1 MKKKLLTGLA
11 TIALSFGIYQAAD
24 AETVDPDAEE
34 YEYTVDDFFPLTHN
48 YHAQFQG
55 EGNEFASYEVFYDFI
70 DGEYIQS
77 RTLSGTS
84 LAEIYQVTEDA
95 VYLWY
100 QEGEI
105 YVRENFI
112 SRVRSQADVPLDVLI
127 KAPLEAGHYWE
138 TARGGRE
145 ITGVNEELVVG
156 DITYHDVLVVQV
168 YPEFEIE
175 GQADETVEMYEYYAP
190 GAGLVKEEYISTIP
204 GEEPFE
210 VTSELEGINA
220 EGWYE
225 TVTIYVPDEQGMYL
239 QPVQYDLFVET
250 NDYMREEFRS
260 IFAGEHE
267 EIPQIAPNGLTINH
281 MYTHW
286 NYNRGDNRLFVDF
299 SDEITELR
307 GSTLVLM
314 TIEAMMHTI
323 QDYYYGVDINPT
335 VEYEPF
341 HADGIQ
347 FYEGE
352 VYVPD
357 ASLVQEVVN

>member
-1 MKKKLLTGLA
+1 MKMKLLTGFA
-11 TIALSFGIYQAAD
+11 TIALSFGLYHTAS
-24 AETVDPDAEE
+24 AETVDPDTED
-34 YEYTVDDFFPLTHN
+34 YSYTVDDFFPLTHN
-48 YHAQFQG
+48 YHAQF
-55 EGNEFASYEVFYDFI
+55 EGDGIEFSSYEVFYDFI
-70 DGEYIQS
+70 DGDYLQT
-77 RTLSGTS
+77 RTFSGTS
-84 LAEIYQVTEDA
+84 LAEIYEVTEDA

-100 QEGEI
+100 QEGEV

-127 KAPLEAGHYWE
+127 QAPLEEGHYWE
-138 TARGGRE
+138 TARGARE
-145 ITGVNEELVVG
+145 IVGVNEALEVG

-168 YPEFEIE
+168 YPEFESDAE
-175 GQADETVEMYEYYAP
+175 TNETVEMYEYYAP
-190 GAGLVKEEYISTIP
+190 GAGLVKEEYISEMP

-210 VTSELEGINA
+210 VTSVLDGINT

-225 TVTIYVPDEQGMYL
+225 TVTIYVPDDQGMYL
-239 QPVQYDLFVET
+239 QPVQYDLYTET

-260 IFAGEHE
+260 IFAGEHDD
-267 EIPQIAPNGLTINH
+267 IPQIAPDGLTINH

-299 SDEITELR
+299 SDEITEMR

-323 QDYYYGVDINPT
+323 QDYYYGVDIIPT

-347 FYEGE
+347 FYEDE

-357 ASLVQEVVN
+357 VTLVQEVVN

>member
-1 MKKKLLTGLA
+1 MKRKILASIAIFTLSLGLLQDA
-11 TIALSFGIYQAAD
+11 S
-24 AETVDPDAEE
+24 AETVDPETED
-34 YEYTVDDFFPLTHN
+34 YPYTVDDFFPLTHN
-48 YHAQFQG
+48 YHAQF
-55 EGNEFASYEVFYDFI
+55 EGDGIEFSSYEVFYDFI
-70 DGEYIQS
+70 DGDYLQT

-84 LAEIYQVTEDA
+84 LAEIYEVTEDA

-100 QEGEI
+100 QEGEV

-127 KAPLEAGHYWE
+127 KAPLEEGHYWE
-138 TARGGRE
+138 TARGARE
-145 ITGVNEELVVG
+145 IVGTNETLDVG
-156 DITYHDVLVVQV
+156 EFDYHDVLVVQV
-168 YPEFEIE
+168 YPEFES
-175 GQADETVEMYEYYAP
+175 GDDEVEMYEYYAP
-190 GAGLVKEEYISTIP
+190 GVGLVKEEYISTVP

-210 VTSELEGINA
+210 VTSVLGEINT

-239 QPVQYDLFVET
+239 QPVQYDLFTET

-267 EIPQIAPNGLTINH
+267 GIPQIAPDGLTINH

-299 SDEITELR
+299 SEELADLR

-314 TIEAMMHTI
+314 TIEAMMHTM
-323 QDYYYGVDINPT
+323 QNYYYGVDIIPT
-335 VEYEPF
+335 IEYGPF
-341 HADGIQ
+341 HVDGIQ
-347 FYEGE
+347 MNEGE

-357 ASLVQEVVN
+357 NSLVQ

>member
-1 MKKKLLTGLA
+1 MKKKILAGLA
-11 TIALSFGIYQAAD
+11 TITLSFGLYH
-24 AETVDPDAEE
+24 TVDAVQVDPEE
-34 YEYTVDDFFPLTHN
+34 EDYDYTVDDFFPLTHN

-55 EGNEFASYEVFYDFI
+55 EGNEFATYEVYYDFI
-70 DGEYIQS
+70 DGDFVQT

-84 LAEIYQVTEDA
+84 LAEIYEVTEDA

-100 QEGEI
+100 QEGEVYI
-105 YVRENFI
+105 RENFI
-112 SRVRSQADVPLDVLI
+112 SRVRSQVDVPLDVLI
-127 KAPLEAGHYWE
+127 KAPLEEGHYWE

-145 ITGVNEELVVG
+145 IVGVNEALDV
-156 DITYHDVLVVQV
+156 DDTTYHDVLVVQV
-168 YPEFEIE
+168 YPEFEPAE
-175 GQADETVEMYEYYAP
+175 DETVEMYEYYAP
-190 GAGLVKEEYISTIP
+190 GAGLVKEEYISTVS
-204 GEEPFE
+204 GEPSFE
-210 VTSELEGINA
+210 VTSELDGINT

-225 TVTIYVPDEQGMYL
+225 SLTIYIPDEQGMYL
-239 QPVQYDLFVET
+239 QPVQYDLFIET

-267 EIPQIAPNGLTINH
+267 GVPQIAPDGLTINH
-281 MYTHW
+281 MYTHC
-286 NYNRGDNRLFVDF
+286 NYNRGDNRLFIDF

-323 QDYYYGVDINPT
+323 QDYYYGVDIIPT

-347 FYEGE
+347 FYDGE

-357 ASLVQEVVN
+357 SSLIQQ